1 MSEVSIEEI
10 NNLLKEREKQIGS
23 MEATT
28 KSSREKLR
36 KINADLDKQQQIL
49 MDIIT
54 LLTKDETEMI
64 EIGQIISYDSDIDIE
79 YISEKIKNV
88 QDILRLMK
96 YSLAKLIRKVSRLI
110 ICKSKRRKCNKK
122 YVYIGVLSQE
132 KVYNTPIRGHGPN
145 MVEKASKINQ
155 GREFLIFY

>member
-96 YSLAKLIRKVSRLI
+96 YSLAKLIRK
-110 ICKSKRRKCNKK
+110 
-122 YVYIGVLSQE
+122 G
-132 KVYNTPIRGHGPN
+132 
-145 MVEKASKINQ
+145 
-155 GREFLIFY
+155 

>member
-10 NNLLKEREKQIGS
+10 NNLLKEREKQMGR

-54 LLTKDETEMI
+54 LLTKDETEMM
-64 EIGQIISYDSDIDIE
+64 EIGEKISYDSDIDIE
-79 YISEKIKNV
+79 EISEKITNV
-88 QDILRLMK
+88 QEILRKMK
-96 YSLAKLIRKVSRLI
+96 YSLAELIRK
-110 ICKSKRRKCNKK
+110 
-122 YVYIGVLSQE
+122 G
-132 KVYNTPIRGHGPN
+132 
-145 MVEKASKINQ
+145 
-155 GREFLIFY
+155 

>member
-54 LLTKDETEMI
+54 LITKDETEMM
-64 EIGQIISYDSDIDIE
+64 EIGEKISDDIDIE
-79 YISEKIKNV
+79 KISEKITNV
-88 QDILRLMK
+88 QNILRKMK
-96 YSLAKLIRKVSRLI
+96 YSLAELIRK
-110 ICKSKRRKCNKK
+110 
-122 YVYIGVLSQE
+122 G
-132 KVYNTPIRGHGPN
+132 
-145 MVEKASKINQ
+145 
-155 GREFLIFY
+155 

>member
-10 NNLLKEREKQIGS
+10 NNLLKEREKQMGR

-54 LLTKDETEMI
+54 LLTKDETEMM
-64 EIGQIISYDSDIDIE
+64 EIGEKISYDSDIDIE
-79 YISEKIKNV
+79 EISEKITNV
-88 QDILRLMK
+88 QNILRKMK
-96 YSLAKLIRKVSRLI
+96 YSLAELIR
-110 ICKSKRRKCNKK
+110 
-122 YVYIGVLSQE
+122 
-132 KVYNTPIRGHGPN
+132 RG
-145 MVEKASKINQ
+145 
-155 GREFLIFY
+155 

>member
-10 NNLLKEREKQIGS
+10 NNLLKEREKQMGR

-54 LLTKDETEMI
+54 LLTKDETEMV
-64 EIGQIISYDSDIDIE
+64 EIDQKISYYSDIDIDE
-79 YISEKIKNV
+79 LKPKIKNV
-88 QDILRLMK
+88 QDILRKMK
-96 YSLAKLIRKVSRLI
+96 YSLAELIR
-110 ICKSKRRKCNKK
+110 
-122 YVYIGVLSQE
+122 
-132 KVYNTPIRGHGPN
+132 RG
-145 MVEKASKINQ
+145 
-155 GREFLIFY
+155 

>member
-10 NNLLKEREKQIGS
+10 NNLLKEREKQMGR

-54 LLTKDETEMI
+54 LLTKDETEMM
-64 EIGQIISYDSDIDIE
+64 EIGQKISYDSDIDIE
-79 YISEKIKNV
+79 EISEKITNV
-88 QDILRLMK
+88 QNILRKMK
-96 YSLAKLIRKVSRLI
+96 YSLAELIRK
-110 ICKSKRRKCNKK
+110 
-122 YVYIGVLSQE
+122 G
-132 KVYNTPIRGHGPN
+132 
-145 MVEKASKINQ
+145 
-155 GREFLIFY
+155 

>member
-36 KINADLDKQQQIL
+36 KINADLDKQQKIL

-54 LLTKDETEMI
+54 LLTKDETEMM
-64 EIGQIISYDSDIDIE
+64 EIGERISYDSDIDIE
-79 YISEKIKNV
+79 EISEKITNV
-88 QDILRLMK
+88 QNILRKMK
-96 YSLAKLIRKVSRLI
+96 YSLAELIRK
-110 ICKSKRRKCNKK
+110 
-122 YVYIGVLSQE
+122 G
-132 KVYNTPIRGHGPN
+132 
-145 MVEKASKINQ
+145 
-155 GREFLIFY
+155 